1 VIDARVQVDITVLM
15 TPLQTEPSGAGRD
28 AATAGGEDDEDI
40 RVAAALKSHGSPF
53 SRGMLSRR
61 RYRCAL
67 APSLL
72 PLVFSRR
79 YFVALRCVA
88 LRCVALR
95 CVALRCV
102 ALRCVALRCVA
113 LRCVVVVRR
122 YTPARRH
129 LVAASLLVGAAPVAP
144 VACLWMRGRKQ
155 RSRLGGRRW
164 RASGSGS
171 VRTLAW
177 YRPCVVLRRPPVSLR
192 HRRPVV

>member
-102 ALRCVALRCVA
+102 ALRCVAWWLCVATPLLAVTSSLLRCLWA
-113 LRCVVVVRR
+113 QRR
-122 YTPARRH
+122 
-129 LVAASLLVGAAPVAP
+129 SLQWHVCG
-144 VACLWMRGRKQ
+144 
-155 RSRLGGRRW
+155 
-164 RASGSGS
+164 
-171 VRTLAW
+171 
-177 YRPCVVLRRPPVSLR
+177 
-192 HRRPVV
+192 